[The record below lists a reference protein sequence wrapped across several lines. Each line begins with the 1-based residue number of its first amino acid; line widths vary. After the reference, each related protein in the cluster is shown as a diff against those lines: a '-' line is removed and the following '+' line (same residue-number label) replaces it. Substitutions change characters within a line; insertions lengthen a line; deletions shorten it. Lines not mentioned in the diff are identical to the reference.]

1 MSEPRGAAASS
12 DSGAGLIAQVESLRK
27 TRPDQAWALL
37 ARQFPVALRGA
48 SALRRG
54 ELWRLRG
61 HLQRSLSRWSAAAQ
75 AYRRAEDWFRRAGD
89 LREQG
94 RCAIGLVDTLMY
106 LGRYGE
112 AERVAARGRRALAR
126 VGDPHAQARLLN
138 NEGNLHHRLDRPDRA
153 LERYRKARS
162 FLARAGDRRGSRM
175 VDGNIANCL
184 SLLGRTPEARRL
196 YRGARRA
203 SLAGGFEVEALN
215 ADYNLAYLDFLE
227 HRHERA
233 LDGLERVR
241 EVARRQGVA
250 QVVALTSLD
259 RAEIL
264 LRLGDH
270 DGAFEEAHTATTAFR
285 ELGMDYERAKAEV
298 FASLAQFRL
307 GRPAAA
313 RSGLERALADFQS
326 EGNAVWVGE
335 ALIGLATSWWSQG
348 SAAAAAPLLAAAAG
362 RFAWAKDREREGAA
376 LALLAQARLESG
388 ARGAAATL
396 ARARRVAGR
405 RPSPRLE
412 HLLLVA
418 AAEAARRDG
427 DRAAA
432 RRHLTRAARAS
443 ERLAAGILDEQW
455 RASFWGEWSIPHREL
470 AALEMDADRPEA
482 AFEAL
487 ERGRGRVLASA
498 WRRTRSPRALRG
510 WAASRLA
517 RDRDRGTRSGS
528 PGAMVAEVAPPATL
542 RRALSSSIAPSFRA
556 RDVGDR
562 LADGA
567 ALLDFAF
574 HRGALSAF
582 VVRRTGIEMRP
593 CLVAE
598 RELARIS
605 HDVLFELRRAALEP
619 REQRAASPALA
630 AALEELASLVLWPL
644 LERGTPDRLAVVPSG
659 PLGRI
664 PWAALP
670 LPDGQPLCAAAS
682 LTLVPGL
689 RLGLASR
696 APRQGSNA
704 PALIV
709 AVESEGLESVMRE
722 AEALRRALPD
732 AVLLSGPEATAERF
746 LELAPKAGWIHF
758 AGHGVH
764 ESGRSGLRLHD
775 RWLLAEEMD
784 GLRLA
789 ARGVALS
796 ACQTARALVQ
806 PGEEWFG
813 FPRNLLLAGAGAVL
827 AAQWDVDDASA
838 ARLMGDVYGRL
849 ASGERVGPA
858 VSGAQAALAANG
870 VHPLDW
876 AGFVILGGPGAGDA
890 SPEGVRAAAGAC

>member
-12 DSGAGLIAQVESLRK
+12 DSVAGLIAQVESLRK

-48 SALRRG
+48 SALHRG

-153 LERYRKARS
+153 LERYRKARR
-162 FLARAGDRRGSRM
+162 FLARAGDRRGSGM

-203 SLAGGFEVEALN
+203 SLAGGFEV
-215 ADYNLAYLDFLE
+215 
-227 HRHERA
+227 
-233 LDGLERVR
+233 
-241 EVARRQGVA
+241 
-250 QVVALTSLD
+250 VALTSLD

-270 DGAFEEAHTATTAFR
+270 DGAFEEAHSATTAFR

-388 ARGAAATL
+388 ARGAAANL

-418 AAEAARRDG
+418 AAEAARHDG

-432 RRHLTRAARAS
+432 RRYLTRAARAS

-528 PGAMVAEVAPPATL
+528 PGAMVGVVAPPATL

-696 APRQGSNA
+696 APRQGNA

-764 ESGRSGLRLHD
+764 ESGRSGLRLQD

-849 ASGERVGPA
+849 ASGERIGPA

-890 SPEGVRAAAGAC
+890 SPEGIRAAAGAC